1 MKKIVLSPTAEY
13 SDMKSS
19 RKIERPRV
27 AVIPSGFHPLSEK
40 MVDVLVAMQKQFF
53 PCSDWWRQGALIRK
67 LAMRYYQALRQV
79 LRESSPSQRLLVRCC
94 HCDIFF

>member
-1 MKKIVLSPTAEY
+1 MKKSVPLPTAEY
-13 SDMKSS
+13 SDLKSS
-19 RKIERPRV
+19 QKLGQPRI
-27 AVIPSGFHPLSEK
+27 AVIPSGFHPLSKK

-53 PCSDWWRQGALIRK
+53 PYPDWWRQGALIRK
-67 LAMRYYQALRQV
+67 LTMDYYQALRQV